1 LVEQKPLTRQHMA
14 ARLADEFESGWLVNL
29 GIGIPTMISNYA
41 KDVLFHSENGVIGYG
56 SMLPEGEENP
66 YLVNAGGQ
74 HVDINPGAS
83 IVHHADAFAII
94 RAGYIDVSIMGS
106 YEVSETGDFANWR
119 TSGRKG
125 GGIGG
130 AMDLAMGAQRVF
142 IAMEHTT
149 RDGKP
154 RLLKQ
159 LNLPAT
165 ALGVVTTLMTNLGL
179 FDITSE
185 GFLMREIAPGYT
197 PEQVQ
202 ELTDAHLV
210 ISLDLKDVDVQV

>member
-1 LVEQKPLTRQHMA
+1 MEQTPLTRHQMA
-14 ARLADEFESGWLVNL
+14 ARLANEFESGWLVNL
-29 GIGIPTMISNYA
+29 GIGIPTLISNYA

-56 SMLPEGEENP
+56 SLLPEGEENR

-74 HVDINPGAS
+74 YVDINPGAS

-159 LNLPAT
+159 LKLPAT
-165 ALGVVTTLMTNLGL
+165 ARGVVTTLMTNMGL

-202 ELTDAHLV
+202 ELTDAHLT
-210 ISLDLKDVDVQV
+210 ISPQLTDVDV